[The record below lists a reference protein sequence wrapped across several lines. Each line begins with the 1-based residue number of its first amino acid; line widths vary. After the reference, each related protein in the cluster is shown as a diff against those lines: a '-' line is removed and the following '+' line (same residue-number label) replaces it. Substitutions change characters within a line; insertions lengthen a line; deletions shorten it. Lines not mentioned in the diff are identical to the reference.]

1 MCFSKYAFVVKWC
14 SEILFITKFF
24 SHRISEITGTWKK
37 SGGNVWRGRKKRLP
51 LHSLSEGKRA
61 RATARETKEE
71 RSLRKLIETA
81 RRNKGKGK
89 VKQLTPSI
97 PSKDR
102 DPEC

>member
-1 MCFSKYAFVVKWC
+1 MAGKEKASTFALAFGREA
-14 SEILFITKFF
+14 SPSDGE
-24 SHRISEITGTWKK
+24 
-37 SGGNVWRGRKKRLP
+37 GG
-51 LHSLSEGKRA
+51 
-61 RATARETKEE
+61 KEE